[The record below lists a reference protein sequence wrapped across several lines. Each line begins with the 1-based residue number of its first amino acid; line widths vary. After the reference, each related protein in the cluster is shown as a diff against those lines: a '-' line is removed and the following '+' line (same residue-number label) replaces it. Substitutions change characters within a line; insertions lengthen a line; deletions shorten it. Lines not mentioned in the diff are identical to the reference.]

1 MPYDKEAGIPLFAV
15 RVKRWGNSLCFV
27 LPRNLRED
35 LHIGEGDIIAIR
47 LKPPYGHFC
56 VWPMNRLAPLE
67 DVSVDELPPLNPHK
81 VRRA

>member
-1 MPYDKEAGIPLFAV
+1 MGFPLFAV

-35 LHIGEGDIIAIR
+35 LQIGEGDIIAIR
-47 LKPPYGHFC
+47 VKPPYGHFC
-56 VWPMNRLAPLE
+56 VWPMNKLVPLGEAPLE
-67 DVSVDELPPLNPHK
+67 ELPPRDPMK